1 MTLFFLL
8 IVVCIVVSSIKHEPQ
23 SAAQPQQRHPRKLFK
38 KVWYN
43 PDGTVYSLFQKAINE
58 PHLLIAGATGSGKS
72 VVIDGLITTALYNA
86 PCEAKFI
93 LIDPKKVSLRRYKD
107 LPHVLRYADN
117 HGDICDA
124 MEYAESIMDK
134 RFSDMAARGLLK
146 YDGPDLY
153 IFIDELMDLMTTT
166 GTKSSFKPT
175 IQRIAQLGRAAKVHV
190 IAATQSPI
198 RDVIPSPVLC
208 NFDARFALRTRDS
221 QDARN
226 IIGVKNKLYH
236 LEDLPK
242 YGQGLYM
249 SPDEETLYKVPMVD
263 DIEIERLINHWM
275 MQK

>member
-1 MTLFFLL
+1 MDFLL
-8 IVVCIVVSSIKHEPQ
+8 ILI
-23 SAAQPQQRHPRKLFK
+23 AACAIIYLKKRPKKEKTQGTRKLIK
-38 KVWYN
+38 KIWN
-43 PDGTVYSLFQKAINE
+43 KPAGTVYSLFQKAINE

-117 HGDICDA
+117 HADICDA
-124 MEYAESIMDK
+124 TEYAEAIMDK

-146 YDGPDLY
+146 YDGADLY

-166 GTKSSFKPT
+166 GTKSRFKPT

-198 RDVIPSPVLC
+198 RDVIPSPILC

-226 IIGVKNKLYH
+226 IIGVKNKFYH
-236 LEDLPK
+236 LEDFPK

-249 SPDEETLYKVPMVD
+249 SPDEETLYNVPMVD
-263 DIEIERLINHWM
+263 DIEIERLIIHWM
-275 MQK
+275 QQK

>member
-1 MTLFFLL
+1 MDFLL
-8 IVVCIVVSSIKHEPQ
+8 ILIAACAVVYLNELPKHKKT
-23 SAAQPQQRHPRKLFK
+23 QQPRKFK
-38 KVWYN
+38 KKIWTK
-43 PDGTVYSLFQKAINE
+43 PTGTYYSLFQKAINE

-107 LPHVLRYADN
+107 LPHVLLYADN
-117 HGDICDA
+117 HADICDA
-124 MEYAESIMDK
+124 MEQAEAIMDK
-134 RFSDMAARGLLK
+134 RFEDMAARGLLK
-146 YDGPDLY
+146 YDGADLY
-153 IFIDELMDLMTTT
+153 IFIDELMDLMTTA
-166 GTKSSFKPT
+166 GTKSRFKPT

-236 LEDLPK
+236 LEDFPK

-249 SPDEETLYKVPMVD
+249 SPDEETLYNVPMVD
-263 DIEIERLINHWM
+263 DSEIERLINHWM
-275 MQK
+275 QQK

>member
-1 MTLFFLL
+1 MTIFFLL
-8 IVVCIVVSSIKHEPQ
+8 I
-23 SAAQPQQRHPRKLFK
+23 AACVIIYLNERPKQKKTQTQQPRKLIK
-38 KVWYN
+38 KIWN
-43 PDGTVYSLFQKAINE
+43 KPAGTYYSLFKKAINE

-107 LPHVLRYADN
+107 LPHVLRYADTHN
-117 HGDICDA
+117 DICDA

-146 YDGPDLY
+146 YDGADLY
-153 IFIDELMDLMTTT
+153 IFIDELMDLMTTA
-166 GTKSSFKPT
+166 GTKSRFKPT

-198 RDVIPSPVLC
+198 RDVIPSPILC

-236 LEDLPK
+236 LEDFPK

-249 SPDEETLYKVPMVD
+249 SPDEETLYNVPMVD
-263 DIEIERLINHWM
+263 DSEIERLIKHWM